1 MIKKHSYSANILLYA
16 FVTALIYTKRHVKL
30 KLFNVK

>member
-1 MIKKHSYSANILLYA
+1 M
-16 FVTALIYTKRHVKL
+16 ALIYTKRHVKL